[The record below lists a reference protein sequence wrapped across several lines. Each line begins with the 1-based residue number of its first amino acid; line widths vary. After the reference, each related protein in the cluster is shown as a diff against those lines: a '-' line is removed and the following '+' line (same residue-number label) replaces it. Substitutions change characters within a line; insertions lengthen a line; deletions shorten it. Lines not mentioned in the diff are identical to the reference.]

1 MRVTVDDL
9 LVGFSD
15 RLVGKYDYT
24 DDMAERKRN
33 YGDSCGIARAL
44 DLVGE
49 RWTLLVVRELVLG
62 PKRFTDLRA
71 GLPGVSADVLSQR
84 LRDLEAA
91 GVVVRR
97 TLSPPAAARVYEL
110 SDWGQE
116 LAPVLHALGRWG
128 SQTARAAQP
137 PPLSADAAV
146 VAMRTMFDPAAA
158 GDIEAA
164 YELRLGDRSFA
175 IRISDGRLHAHQGT
189 VDGAVAMIDTDSA
202 TLASVLWHG
211 RSLDDAIAAG
221 VLSVHGDRAAVSRLV
236 ASVSGAAA
244 ALNNA

>member
-1 MRVTVDDL
+1 MRVTVNDL
-9 LVGFSD
+9 LVVFSD
-15 RLVGKYDYT
+15 HLVGKSDYT

-49 RWTLLVVRELVLG
+49 RWTLLVVRELLLG

-84 LRDLEAA
+84 LRELEAA
-91 GVVVRR
+91 GIVVRR

-110 SDWGQE
+110 SDWGRE
-116 LAPVLHALGRWG
+116 LAPALHALGRWG
-128 SQTARAAQP
+128 SQTALAAQP

-146 VAMRTMFDPAAA
+146 VAMQTMFDPAAA
-158 GDIEAA
+158 GDIDAA
-164 YELRLGDRSFA
+164 YELRFGDRSFTV
-175 IRISDGRLHAHQGT
+175 RISEGRLHAEQGT
-189 VDGAVAMIDTDSA
+189 ADGAVATIDTDTA

-211 RSLDDAIAAG
+211 RSLDEAIVAG
-221 VLSVHGDRAAVSRLV
+221 VLSVHGDRVAASRLL
-236 ASVSGAAA
+236 ASVSGAAT

>member
-1 MRVTVDDL
+1 
-9 LVGFSD
+9 
-15 RLVGKYDYT
+15 
-24 DDMAERKRN
+24 MAERKRN

-84 LRDLEAA
+84 LRELEAA

-110 SDWGQE
+110 TDWGRE
-116 LAPVLHALGRWG
+116 LQPALHALGRWG
-128 SQTARAAQP
+128 SQTALPAQA

-146 VAMRTMFDPAAA
+146 VAMQTMFDPAAA
-158 GDIEAA
+158 GSIDVA
-164 YELRLGDRSFA
+164 YELRLGDRPFT
-175 IRISDGRLHAHQGT
+175 IRISDRRLHAHQGT
-189 VDGAVAMIDTDSA
+189 ADDAVATIDTDAA

-211 RSLDDAIAAG
+211 RPLDDAIAAG
-221 VLSVHGDRAAVSRLV
+221 SLRIQGERAAVSRLLR
-236 ASVSGAAA
+236 SISGTHTTH
-244 ALNNA
+244 NNA

>member
-9 LVGFSD
+9 LLGFTD
-15 RLVGKYDYT
+15 YLVGKTDYT
-24 DDMAERKRN
+24 GDMAERKRT

-84 LRDLEAA
+84 LRELEAA
-91 GVVVRR
+91 GIVVRR

-110 SDWGQE
+110 SDWGRE
-116 LAPVLHALGRWG
+116 LEPALHALGRWG
-128 SQTARAAQP
+128 SQTALAAEP

-146 VAMRTMFDPAAA
+146 VAMQTMFDAAAA
-158 GDIEAA
+158 GDIDAA
-164 YELRLGDRSFA
+164 YELRLANRSFT
-175 IRISDGRLHAHQGT
+175 IRISDGRLHAHQGAA
-189 VDGAVAMIDTDSA
+189 DGVVATIDTDTA

-211 RSLDDAIAAG
+211 RPLD
-221 VLSVHGDRAAVSRLV
+221 
-236 ASVSGAAA
+236 
-244 ALNNA
+244 